1 MFYIWC
7 IVVGGMSLSDTT
19 LTKEPKPKQQLTKRE
34 KIKNSVNIPINH
46 RLVYKRIINKTLTL
60 KEVISLV
67 LFRKSASTSFFLYI
81 L

>member
-34 KIKNSVNIPINH
+34 KIKNSVKIPINL
-46 RLVYKRIINKTLTL
+46 RLVY
-60 KEVISLV
+60 
-67 LFRKSASTSFFLYI
+67 
-81 L
+81 